1 MSRFK
6 INIIERI
13 SDIMSKTKI
22 KNCNIN
28 PWFIKILNL
37 IYWFT
42 YSHKIIKCH
51 SKASEKSGSHV
62 ENPLFC
68 LKAPN
73 FKIIGLWNLS
83 NLLLTSNPPTSLT
96 ILEEQETPKSK
107 TTRALHARPEKAALV
122 WALPLNRKTKSS

>member
-1 MSRFK
+1 M
-6 INIIERI
+6 NIVERI
-13 SDIMSKTKI
+13 SNNISKTNI
-22 KNCNIN
+22 KSCNIKL
-28 PWFIKILNL
+28 WFIKILNL

-107 TTRALHARPEKAALV
+107 TTRALPARLEKAALV
-122 WALPLNRKTKSS
+122 WALPPNKKTKSS